1 MNDNQVLNVFE
12 KCVGGHTDREVVE
25 ELLRSDF
32 GFERLGRGATATAF
46 LHPTDSKKV
55 VRIGSKADTDSWLS
69 FALFAMETEAD
80 CFPRIHKMRV
90 FNNLSIVVMESL
102 KPNDFM
108 HQDYNKVDCVRCS
121 VQTGVERFGDPY
133 NFAGYFDQYSVEC
146 IREMYRLFGRPDDL
160 HGNNVML
167 RNGRMVITDP
177 YYNTRSKDHDL
188 QYCRRDHHGNVEVI
202 TRGDRAIMA
211 EIRSDATTAWE
222 AQDRLLRLQPFPARE
237 PRLERVQGALLPGQY
252 RMRGISAARH
262 AEAIRPR
269 GKARWE
275 FDHANKR
282 WKHEVEPAGLAAADF
297 AELERKVIADHFA
310 SIMQFADKINGPNK
324 FVIDQLR
331 ACGIPNRFLATE
343 VRALV
348 GKSVRFVIKD
358 DFAVQPAARLERR
371 PAGLADRRSK
381 KWEAAVPCQKAAA
394 ERARERAEVYRQLHR
409 RAA

>member
-12 KCVGGHTDREVVE
+12 RCIGSHTDRDTVE
-25 ELLRSDF
+25 SMLVDSF
-32 GFERLGRGATATAF
+32 GFELLGSGATATAF

-55 VRIGSKADTDSWLS
+55 VRIGRMADTDSWLS
-69 FALFAMETEAD
+69 FALFAMETEAE

-90 FNNLSIVVMESL
+90 FNNISIVVMEHL
-102 KPNDFM
+102 KPNDFTND
-108 HQDYNKVDCVRCS
+108 DYNRIDCVRCS
-121 VQTGVERFGDPY
+121 VQTGVARFGDPY

-146 IREMYRLFGRPDDL
+146 IREMFRLFGRPDDL
-160 HGNNVML
+160 HCANIML

-177 YYNTRSKDHDL
+177 YYHSRSKSHDL
-188 QYCRRDHHGNVEVI
+188 QYCRRDQHGNVEVI

-211 EIRSDATTAWE
+211 EIRQDTAAARQ
-222 AQDRLLRLQPFPARE
+222 AQDRMLRIKSFATRE
-237 PRLERVQGALLPGQY
+237 PRLERVQSPLLPGQH
-252 RMRGISAARH
+252 RVRWISAARH
-262 AEAIRPR
+262 AEAIKPR
-269 GKARWE
+269 VKARWE
-275 FDHANKR
+275 FDPVRKQWR
-282 WKHEVEPAGLAAADF
+282 LEVEPAGLAAADF
-297 AELERKVIADHFA
+297 AEIEQRA
-310 SIMQFADKINGPNK
+310 MQHMRDAVNMQPNK
-324 FVIDQLR
+324 FVIDHLR

-358 DFAVQPAARLERR
+358 DISVQPAARLERR

-381 KWEAAVPCQKAAA
+381 KWEAVVPCKKAAA